1 MITTQTAWHHADLS
15 ELHIKSNYIFLFSE
29 VRQVTLRLLKWFL
42 KYTALVLPIP
52 EPFSHKQVAAV
63 PQHVA
68 EGFICFNKD

>member
-1 MITTQTAWHHADLS
+1 M
-15 ELHIKSNYIFLFSE
+15 
-29 VRQVTLRLLKWFL
+29 TLRLLKWFL